1 MDRKIFQDVINYN
14 LISVFKE
21 DLNKPINEYFINS
34 AFMILNF
41 EPKINMSDG
50 LFDFFTWSNIQEI
63 ESDNY
68 LKTELELKNNG
79 LMNSN

>member
-41 EPKINMSDG
+41 EPKIN
-50 LFDFFTWSNIQEI
+50 
-63 ESDNY
+63 
-68 LKTELELKNNG
+68 
-79 LMNSN
+79 